1 MIDEIAKNMVTQ
13 FYAFLRTITSSLP
26 LNLRG
31 NITIFKKRYRRNNPT
46 TLKKLL
52 GVTCFVLNKN

>member
-1 MIDEIAKNMVTQ
+1 MNDEIAKNMVPQ
-13 FYAFLRTITSSLP
+13 FYAFLRTITPLP
-26 LNLRG
+26 MNLRG

-52 GVTCFVLNKN
+52 